1 MDARAR
7 RFTPAQQEFIRAR
20 DQVCRVPWCDAPIR
34 DADHLTPA
42 AAGGPTS
49 LTNAAGKCRAHNHA
63 KQAPG
68 WREMVTPDPATGR
81 REITIQ
87 TSTGHRYRSRAP
99 DLPGALILER
109 HLRRRHFIRIIWT
122 GHGPSAA

>member
-1 MDARAR
+1 
-7 RFTPAQQEFIRAR
+7 
-20 DQVCRVPWCDAPIR
+20 
-34 DADHLTPA
+34 
-42 AAGGPTS
+42 
-49 LTNAAGKCRAHNHA
+49 
-63 KQAPG
+63 
-68 WREMVTPDPATGR
+68 MVTPDPATGR

-87 TSTGHRYRSRAP
+87 TSTGHRYQSRAP